1 MKTRFFSFLG
11 MGALFNTEHVKGVLN
26 IMSKKL
32 LSEAEFRK
40 FAKLANLST
49 LAEKKIEEIYTEA
62 EESVEEPVEEEVSF
76 DDEETLE
83 EEEELETEEM
93 DMDAEMGDMGG
104 MDDAPEPAG
113 DMGGDG
119 EVMLSTED
127 AQSVAAALP
136 AMEKIAAAVGA
147 DDDPMGGEPEDE
159 MDLDAEL
166 GGGDDDDVPGGRDM
180 GGYMQE
186 DQEGDDVE
194 LNEEELIEVVA
205 QRVAQ
210 RLQKEKSMED
220 VVSQLAERILNKLEN

>member
-1 MKTRFFSFLG
+1 MKTRFFSFLN
-11 MGALFNTEHVKGVLN
+11 MGTLFNTEHVKGVLN

-49 LAEKKIEEIYTEA
+49 LAEKKIDEIYTA
-62 EESVEEPVEEEVSF
+62 DEEPVEEEVSF

-83 EEEELETEEM
+83 EEEELETEDM
-93 DMDAEMGDMGG
+93 DMDVPMGDMGDE
-104 MDDAPEPAG
+104 MPDDDMPEPAPMD
-113 DMGGDG
+113 DMDAGG

-136 AMEKIAAAVGA
+136 AMEKIAAAVGEG
-147 DDDPMGGEPEDE
+147 DEELPDEPEAE

-166 GGGDDDDVPGGRDM
+166 GGGEEEEVP
-180 GGYMQE
+180 MQE
-186 DQEGDDVE
+186 EESDEVE
-194 LNEEELIEVVA
+194 LNEEDLIEVVA

-220 VVSQLAERILNKLEN
+220 VVSQLAERILKKLEN

>member
-1 MKTRFFSFLG
+1 
-11 MGALFNTEHVKGVLN
+11 
-26 IMSKKL
+26 MSKKL

>member
-83 EEEELETEEM
+83 EEEELEESTN
-93 DMDAEMGDMGG
+93 
-104 MDDAPEPAG
+104 DDLVN
-113 DMGGDG
+113 
-119 EVMLSTED
+119 EVLRRVVKRLS
-127 AQSVAAALP
+127 
-136 AMEKIAAAVGA
+136 
-147 DDDPMGGEPEDE
+147 
-159 MDLDAEL
+159 
-166 GGGDDDDVPGGRDM
+166 
-180 GGYMQE
+180 
-186 DQEGDDVE
+186 
-194 LNEEELIEVVA
+194 
-205 QRVAQ
+205 
-210 RLQKEKSMED
+210 
-220 VVSQLAERILNKLEN
+220 NK